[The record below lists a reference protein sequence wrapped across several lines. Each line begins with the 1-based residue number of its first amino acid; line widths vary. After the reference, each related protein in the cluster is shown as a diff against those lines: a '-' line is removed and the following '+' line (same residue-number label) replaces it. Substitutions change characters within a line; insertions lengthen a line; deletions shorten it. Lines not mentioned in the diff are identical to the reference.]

1 MVTASMYRVLS
12 SRKAVLIVGG
22 CEQSCQRGSSITVQ
36 AGLEVFSRKD
46 VPIVVGYEQS
56 CQSGSS
62 ITI

>member
-36 AGLEVFSRKD
+36 AGLEVFS
-46 VPIVVGYEQS
+46 S
-56 CQSGSS
+56 CDRGVAASVCRQDANALPLVQ
-62 ITI
+62 